1 MEVDSDV
8 TVEVI
13 RILPTILWIA
23 FFAVLVALFQ
33 RPIREQLLPRLG
45 GFSAFGVSLTFLRE
59 ELDRAVDQRGA
70 PVGQADRSL
79 VLRRAQAV
87 ASALQDGQVL
97 WVDDEPDNNVY
108 ERRILRSF
116 GVLID
121 LARSTDEALTMLR
134 NGHYHAVIS
143 DMTRGGDSGAGVQLL
158 DQMREEV
165 LYHWFIIYAGHFDPA
180 KGIPPYAF
188 GMTDRPDHLLH
199 YVMDVLE
206 RERS

>member
-1 MEVDSDV
+1 MDSDV
-8 TVEVI
+8 AVEVI
-13 RILPTILWIA
+13 RILPSILWIV

-33 RPIREQLLPRLG
+33 KPIREQLLPRLG

-59 ELDRAVDQRGA
+59 ELDRAVEQRTAQVSQG
-70 PVGQADRSL
+70 DRSL

-87 ASALQDGQVL
+87 ADALQDGQIL
-97 WVDDEPDNNVY
+97 WVDDEPENNAY

-121 LARSTDEALTMLR
+121 PARSTDEALAMLR
-134 NGHYHAVIS
+134 GGQYHAVIS
-143 DMTRGGDSGAGVQLL
+143 DMTRGGAPHAGLQLL
-158 DQMREEV
+158 EHMREEG
-165 LYHWFIIYAGHFDPA
+165 LYRWFIIYAGHFDPA
-180 KGIPPYAF
+180 KGIPPYVF